1 MGAQPD
7 PRILGLAAQPDPR
20 SGGLAGQPNPTF
32 FYSFLGVAQH
42 YWVLLGSRTQHWW
55 LFLEVVW
62 VWLSRLSCNC

>member
-42 YWVLLGSRTQHWW
+42 YWGWAVGLNTGGS
-55 LFLEVVW
+55 F
-62 VWLSRLSCNC
+62 

>member
-42 YWVLLGSRTQHWW
+42 Y
-55 LFLEVVW
+55 
-62 VWLSRLSCNC
+62 